1 MMKTTEDR
9 ASEKL
14 SERSSKSNKRAQALK
29 GILEKQGIEA
39 IPEDPIGESIEI
51 TGPSTS
57 SRIVTFGTDTETIHK
72 SASSKASLAQST
84 AQSTAQSITQST
96 AQSTAQSITQS
107 IGLFNRLIDEE
118 LGRAATGLGIDKGE
132 LKAWVDL
139 QIEVPAKAIL
149 VLLRSMQSLHL
160 DPLCEEIG
168 FTQFE
173 DGQWQV
179 LITIEGCSKLLNQ
192 HPQFNGLV
200 FNQAD
205 TLLDGVPEWIECS
218 IYRKDREV
226 PTTVREYLTE
236 VRGEN
241 TIWQKMPRRMLR
253 HRALQQCVRLAIA

>member
-1 MMKTTEDR
+1 MKTTVDR

-39 IPEDPIGESIEI
+39 ISEDPIGESIEVA
-51 TGPSTS
+51 GPSSS
-57 SRIVTFGTDTETIHK
+57 SRIVTFGTDTKTTHK
-72 SASSKASLAQST
+72 SAGSAA
-84 AQSTAQSITQST
+84 STAQSIAQSMTQST
-96 AQSTAQSITQS
+96 AQSMIQSTAQS

-118 LGRAATGLGIDKGE
+118 LGRAAAGLGIDQAE

-139 QIEVPAKAIL
+139 QMEVPAKAIL
-149 VLLRSMQSLHL
+149 ALLRSMQSLHL

-192 HPQFNGLV
+192 HHQFNGLV

-205 TLLDGVPEWIECS
+205 TLIDGVPEWMECT
-218 IYRKDREV
+218 IYRKDRTV

-236 VRGEN
+236 VKGEN
-241 TIWQKMPRRMLR
+241 PIWQKMPRRMLR

>member
-1 MMKTTEDR
+1 MKTTVDR

-14 SERSSKSNKRAQALK
+14 SEGSSERLSEGSSERSSKSNKRTQALK
-29 GILEKQGIEA
+29 GILERQGIA
-39 IPEDPIGESIEI
+39 PIPEDPISGAIEA
-51 TGPSTS
+51 TNLTNS
-57 SRIVTFGTDTETIHK
+57 SRTVTFGSEKTHK

-84 AQSTAQSITQST
+84 AQSITQST
-96 AQSTAQSITQS
+96 AQY

-118 LGRAATGLGIDKGE
+118 LGRAVAGLGMDKAE

-149 VLLRSMQSLHL
+149 ALLRSMQSLHL

-179 LITIEGCSKLLNQ
+179 FITIEGCSKLLNQ

-205 TLLDGVPEWIECS
+205 TLIDGVPEWIECT
-218 IYRKDREV
+218 IHRKDREV

-241 TIWQKMPRRMLR
+241 SIWQKMPRRMLR

>member
-1 MMKTTEDR
+1 MKTTAD
-9 ASEKL
+9 
-14 SERSSKSNKRAQALK
+14 RSSKSNKRAQALK

-39 IPEDPIGESIEI
+39 IPEDPIGESIEVA
-51 TGPSTS
+51 GPSSS
-57 SRIVTFGTDTETIHK
+57 SRIVTFGTDTKTAHK
-72 SASSKASLAQST
+72 SASSAASL
-84 AQSTAQSITQST
+84 

-118 LGRAATGLGIDKGE
+118 LGRSATGLGIDKAE

-139 QIEVPAKAIL
+139 QIEVPAKVIL

-179 LITIEGCSKLLNQ
+179 FITIEGCSKLLNQ

-205 TLLDGVPEWIECS
+205 TLIDGVPEWIECS

-241 TIWQKMPRRMLR
+241 SIWQKMPRRMLR

>member
-1 MMKTTEDR
+1 MKTTVDKLSER
-9 ASEKL
+9 PSEKLSEKLSERLSEGSSEKL
-14 SERSSKSNKRAQALK
+14 SERSSKPNKRAQALK

-39 IPEDPIGESIEI
+39 IPEDPIKGAIEI
-51 TGPSTS
+51 AGPSNS
-57 SRIVTFGTDTETIHK
+57 SRTVTFGSGIENK
-72 SASSKASLAQST
+72 SASSAASIA
-84 AQSTAQSITQST
+84 
-96 AQSTAQSITQS
+96 QS

-118 LGRAATGLGIDKGE
+118 LGRAAAGLGIDEGE
-132 LKAWVDL
+132 LKAWIDL
-139 QIEVPAKAIL
+139 QMEVPAKAIL

-168 FTQFE
+168 LTQYE

-179 LITIEGCSKLLNQ
+179 FITIEGCSKLLNQ

-205 TLLDGVPEWIECS
+205 TLIDGVPEWIECS

-241 TIWQKMPRRMLR
+241 AIWQKMPRRMLR

>member
-1 MMKTTEDR
+1 MKTTVDR

-14 SERSSKSNKRAQALK
+14 SERLSEGSSEKLSEGSSERSSKPNKRAQALK

-39 IPEDPIGESIEI
+39 IPEDPIKVDIEAANP
-51 TGPSTS
+51 TGN
-57 SRIVTFGTDTETIHK
+57 SRTVTFGTDTKTTHK
-72 SASSKASLAQST
+72 SAGSAASLAQST
-84 AQSTAQSITQST
+84 VQSTAQSIC
-96 AQSTAQSITQS
+96 
-107 IGLFNRLIDEE
+107 LFNRLIDEE
-118 LGRAATGLGIDKGE
+118 LGRSDAGLGIDKAE

-149 VLLRSMQSLHL
+149 VLLRSMQTLHL

-241 TIWQKMPRRMLR
+241 SIWQKMPRRMLR